1 MHFLLIPINKIRFIG
16 NQSTMEIEWYSLT
29 FVPILMNPAINKESE
44 KNEENLFTSK
54 FQFSGLYLIK
64 KSSNQKIV
72 LDYLSWCI
80 IVSIKGG
87 ATGFW
92 VLS

>member
-1 MHFLLIPINKIRFIG
+1 MHFLFIPINKIRFIG

-29 FVPILMNPAINKESE
+29 FVLILMNPAINKESE
-44 KNEENLFTSK
+44 KNQENLFTSK

-72 LDYLSWCI
+72 LDYLS
-80 IVSIKGG
+80 
-87 ATGFW
+87 
-92 VLS
+92 